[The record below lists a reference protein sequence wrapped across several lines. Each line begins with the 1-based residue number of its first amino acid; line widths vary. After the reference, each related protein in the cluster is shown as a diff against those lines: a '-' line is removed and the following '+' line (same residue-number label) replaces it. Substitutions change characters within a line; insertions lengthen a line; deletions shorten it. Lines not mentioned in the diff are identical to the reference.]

1 MDQDISEEIIVDVS
15 NLVKRFGD
23 FTAVDSI
30 SFQVKRGEVFG
41 FLGPNGAGKTTTIRM
56 LCGLL
61 NPTSGSGKVGGFDI
75 FAQAEKIKE
84 NIGYMSQRFSLYQD
98 LTVEENIDFYSGIY
112 KVPQNKKKERK
123 EWVLRMAGIENKRN
137 SLTQELSGGWKQ
149 KLALGC
155 ALLHNPPILF
165 LDEPTAGVDPI
176 SRRDFWDLIYQVSQN
191 KTTVFVTTH
200 YMDEAEHCD
209 RVGLIYQGKIIALDT
224 PQRLKAELM
233 PEDILNLECEQSVQL
248 DVLTWLQKEE
258 RVKEAALF
266 GGGMHIVVNDAE
278 KDLPHIKT
286 LLENKNISIKSLK
299 KITPSLEDVFVSLVE
314 EEKRKNLKEQFR
326 QNEMEK
332 S

>member
-1 MDQDISEEIIVDVS
+1 MDQDISNEVMVQVA
-15 NLVKRFGD
+15 NLVKKFD
-23 FTAVDSI
+23 SFTAVNSI

-75 FAQAEKIKE
+75 YTQAEKIKE

-112 KVPQNKKKERK
+112 KVPQNKKRERK

-137 SLTQELSGGWKQ
+137 SLTRELSGGWKQ
-149 KLALGC
+149 RLALGC

-176 SRRDFWDLIYQVSQN
+176 SRRDFWDLIYELSRR

-209 RVGLIYQGKIIALDT
+209 RVGLIYQGRIVALDT
-224 PQRLKAELM
+224 PQRLKTELM
-233 PEDILNLECEQSVQL
+233 PEDILDLECDQSVQL
-248 DVLTWLQKEE
+248 DVLTWLQKDEK
-258 RVKEAALF
+258 VKEAALF
-266 GGGMHIVVNDAE
+266 GSGMHIVVNDAE
-278 KDLPHIKT
+278 KDLPYVKT
-286 LLENKNISIKSLK
+286 LLENKNIPIKSLK

-314 EEKRKNLKEQFR
+314 EEKRKNLREQLR

>member
-1 MDQDISEEIIVDVS
+1 MNQDISNEVVVEVS
-15 NLVKRFGD
+15 NLVKKFDG
-23 FTAVDSI
+23 FPAVNNI

-75 FAQAEKIKE
+75 SSQAEKIKE
-84 NIGYMSQRFSLYQD
+84 SIGYMSQRFSLYQD

-137 SLTQELSGGWKQ
+137 SLTQKLSGGWKQ
-149 KLALGC
+149 RLALGC

-165 LDEPTAGVDPI
+165 LDEPAAGVDPI

-258 RVKEAALF
+258 RVKEVALF
-266 GGGMHIVVNDAE
+266 GSGMHIVVNDAE
-278 KDLPHIKT
+278 KDLPYIKT

-314 EEKRKNLKEQFR
+314 EEKRKNL
-326 QNEMEK
+326 ME
-332 S
+332 